1 MTAARRWGTVA
12 LAVVVVLVLDQL
24 SKAWAV
30 ARLCGP
36 PYCPDRATPEPVDL
50 VWTLRLAYAENTG
63 MAFSKASGSGRWI
76 ALVAVGI
83 VAVLLFVARRL
94 RSPYQLVLVGVVVGG
109 ALGNLV
115 DRVFRASDGFLSGG
129 VVDFIDLQWWPV
141 FNVADACVVVGGI
154 LLAISTVVEPEP
166 EAEPEPEPEPKPE
179 PEPEAEPTAEPAAE
193 PAAGPDA

>member
-30 ARLCGP
+30 ARLCDP

-129 VVDFIDLQWWPV
+129 VVDFIDLQWWPI
-141 FNVADACVVVGGI
+141 FNIADTAVVVGGI
-154 LLAISTVVEPEP
+154 LLALSMVFEPGGSRS
-166 EAEPEPEPEPKPE
+166 
-179 PEPEAEPTAEPAAE
+179 AA
-193 PAAGPDA
+193 